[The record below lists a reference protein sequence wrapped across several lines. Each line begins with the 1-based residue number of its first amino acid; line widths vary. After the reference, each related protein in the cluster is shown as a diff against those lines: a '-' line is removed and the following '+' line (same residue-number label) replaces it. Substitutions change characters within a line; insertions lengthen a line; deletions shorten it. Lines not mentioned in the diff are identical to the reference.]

1 MSNTY
6 GTRDEVLLA
15 VTVKYRKTR
24 AIKRDFLIPL
34 LLSTW
39 ESPRNFWNIVL
50 FSWPYSLVKQ
60 VASELKKLIWIMIIN
75 RNDSYQWVHLPPDHL
90 YTVYCKVRQEWLQ
103 NAIAFGVMVAVCDS
117 FFFLIKCDKCL
128 QRENVITECDRKYL
142 EVRPRLTASR
152 PLSIKTV
159 SNDHKRTRVIV
170 ISLETLVLS
179 LFLYTL

>member
-1 MSNTY
+1 MGPLTPRPSIH
-6 GTRDEVLLA
+6 GLLQSVTRVD
-15 VTVKYRKTR
+15 TKCGSFRCDGR
-24 AIKRDFLIPL
+24 
-34 LLSTW
+34 S
-39 ESPRNFWNIVL
+39 
-50 FSWPYSLVKQ
+50 
-60 VASELKKLIWIMIIN
+60 
-75 RNDSYQWVHLPPDHL
+75 
-90 YTVYCKVRQEWLQ
+90 VRQ
-103 NAIAFGVMVAVCDS
+103 

-170 ISLETLVLS
+170 ICLETLVLS